1 MLTFGIEEEF
11 VLLDRSTLVPVPIA
25 ADIQRALATFN
36 FGPAIV
42 HSEFLRCQLEY
53 CSPVLMEFN
62 EAAQALWDFRSA
74 LAQCAD
80 EYGVVV
86 AGVGTSF
93 MNPAQAMVTENG
105 RYKAIAESIGIL
117 ASEHYINGLHIHVG
131 VPGREAGIVSL
142 NYLRQWLPTLLAMS
156 SNSPFWCGQDTGFS
170 SWRAIQY
177 RRWSTAGCPP
187 EFIDATDYE
196 QRIRALIGIGVTPDK
211 GSISWSARLSARH
224 PTVEIRVADAQLN
237 PSTTLL
243 LALLVRAIVLT
254 SLTQIGAVVPSPAPE
269 ILDAALWHSA
279 RYGLSAQLLHPL
291 HHELVPASEAV
302 QSLLDATHL
311 ALEVLGDLAIVTT
324 LAEQLLLVGTGA
336 DRQRLAFNTAG
347 KVGLASFLARSIRS
361 DSSADLPLAGH
372 LGPNDPRPLE
382 SDSLS

>member
-25 ADIQRALATFN
+25 ADIQRALANFN
-36 FGPAIV
+36 FGRTV
-42 HSEFLRCQLEY
+42 VQSEFLRCQLEY
-53 CSPVLMEFN
+53 SSPVLMHFD

-74 LAQCAD
+74 VAQCAD

-93 MNPAQAMVTENG
+93 RNPAQAMVTEEG
-105 RYKAIAESIGIL
+105 RYIAIAESIGIL

-131 VPGREAGIVSL
+131 VPGREAGVVSL

-156 SNSPFWCGQDTGFS
+156 ANSPFWCGQDTGFS

-177 RRWSTAGCPP
+177 RRWSSAGCPP
-187 EFIDATDYE
+187 EFIDAIDYE
-196 QRIRALIGIGVTPDK
+196 KRILALIGLGVTPDK

-224 PTVEIRVADAQLN
+224 PTVEIRVADAQLD

-243 LALLVRAIVLT
+243 LALIVRALVLA
-254 SLTQIGAVVPSPAPE
+254 SMTQSETVPPDPAPE
-269 ILDAALWHSA
+269 LLDAGLWHAA
-279 RYGLSAQLLHPL
+279 RYGLSAQLVHPL
-291 HHELVPASEAV
+291 HHRLVPASEAV
-302 QSLLDATHL
+302 QSLLDAAHL
-311 ALEVLGDLAIVTT
+311 ALEVLGDLAIVTA

-347 KVGLASFLARSIRS
+347 KVGLASFLARSIRN

-382 SDSLS
+382 SDSLD